1 MSHEQFGG
9 AIDRICRHPSVSHR
23 AVYYGQGD
31 AIPHAR
37 VIVEFPG

>member
-1 MSHEQFGG
+1 MSHKQPRG

-23 AVYYGQGD
+23 AVYRGQGD

>member
-1 MSHEQFGG
+1 MSCEQFGR

-23 AVYYGQGD
+23 AVYHGQGD